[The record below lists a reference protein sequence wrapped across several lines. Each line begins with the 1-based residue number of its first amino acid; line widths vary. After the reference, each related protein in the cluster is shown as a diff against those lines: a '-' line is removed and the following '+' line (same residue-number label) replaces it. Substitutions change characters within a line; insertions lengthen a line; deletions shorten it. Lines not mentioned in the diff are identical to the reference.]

1 MTIAEIARLA
11 GVSIGT
17 VDRVLHDRGRI
28 SPATREKILRIIVEH
43 QYRPNAVAR
52 QLKLNKHHLIGV
64 LLPLLESEGGYWKL
78 VYDGITKAIAE
89 LSPFSFDIILC
100 EFNRSEQGS
109 FTEKARLLIEKGVDG
124 FLTAPVLPDETL
136 NVFSQIDDTP
146 YVFVDSPLPGL
157 HPLATLAQDP
167 TKSGRVAARLMKLLA
182 PPPSVYVSVQTYGN
196 AYHSNERV
204 RSFHE
209 FLQEDPRVRLIQEEC
224 RDIETPKLVS
234 NLIDRVVRI
243 HGEVSGYFVAN
254 DAVCHLASVL
264 SKRYGSHRPAV
275 IGFDLIGDNRQ
286 LLIDGSID
294 CIISQ
299 HPGMQGLEAVNRLFR
314 YLVLHE
320 ENTAVPEIPI
330 DIFFKENLVETIL

>member
-17 VDRVLHDRGRI
+17 VDRVLHDRGRT
-28 SPATREKILRIIVEH
+28 SPATRERILRIIVEH

-52 QLKLNKHHLIGV
+52 QLKLNKQYVIGV
-64 LLPLLESEGGYWKL
+64 LLPELESEGGYWKL
-78 VYDGITKAIAE
+78 MYEGIAKAISE
-89 LSPFSFDIILC
+89 LSPFSFNVELC
-100 EFNRSEQGS
+100 EFNRSLQGS
-109 FTEKARLLIEKGVDG
+109 FTAKAKELLQMQVDG
-124 FLTAPVLPDETL
+124 FLLAPVLPDETAM
-136 NVFSQIDDTP
+136 VFSQITHIP

-157 HPLATLAQDP
+157 EPLATLAQDP
-167 TKSGRVAARLMKLLA
+167 TKSGRVAARIMRLLA
-182 PPPSVYVSVQTYGN
+182 PPPAVYVSVQTYDN
-196 AYHSNERV
+196 AFHSNERV
-204 RSFHE
+204 RSFHD
-209 FLQEDPRVRLIQEEC
+209 FMQEDNRIRLIHEKC
-224 RDIETPKLVS
+224 RDIESPRAVNELVE
-234 NLIDRVVRI
+234 RVVHL

-264 SKRYGSHRPAV
+264 SQRYGTRRPAV

-286 LLIDGSID
+286 LLMDGSID

-320 ENTAVPEIPI
+320 DDQQVPQIPI
-330 DIFFKENLVETIL
+330 DIFFKENLVDTVL